1 MQDVLSTK
9 EYKYLYNKTS
19 SYLRSLLGKIQVTVP
34 SLTLGHSLH
43 PVCLCCRDSF
53 TKGAQNLP
61 TPICDSKHLPKGSFS
76 LWGLWD
82 ILYNEL
88 VRIELP
94 PTPHPPT
101 PHRGHPTVWT
111 KSLVRTSRLPPALL
125 LWIPAWPLLS
135 IGTEFLPLHLTS
147 SLSLSLYAFTL
158 G

>member
-76 LWGLWD
+76 LWGLVAVDPCMASSFHWHWVSASTLNLFPFPFFVCFHFRLSCLRNRSPD
-82 ILYNEL
+82 EGLRQIFIMEILLRETNWW
-88 VRIELP
+88 
-94 PTPHPPT
+94 
-101 PHRGHPTVWT
+101 GS
-111 KSLVRTSRLPPALL
+111 K
-125 LWIPAWPLLS
+125 
-135 IGTEFLPLHLTS
+135 G
-147 SLSLSLYAFTL
+147 
-158 G
+158 GQ